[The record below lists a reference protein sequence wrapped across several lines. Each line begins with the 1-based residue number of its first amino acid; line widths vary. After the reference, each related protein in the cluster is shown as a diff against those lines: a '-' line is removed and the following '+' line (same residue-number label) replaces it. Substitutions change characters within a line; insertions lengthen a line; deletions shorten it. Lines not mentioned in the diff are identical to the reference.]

1 MRPFTL
7 IVLLLF
13 LGGVV
18 WVLTLSQSTVRDA
31 QAVYYASIS
40 PLISKSEEATQ
51 FAASFTEEVHH
62 SKELEK
68 QLEQAVEE
76 RAKLALIATRVRE
89 LEMENNE
96 LRAALDFKQKTPFN
110 VTGAQVTRRQPLTWA
125 ASLEINKGLDQGLRA
140 SQPVLAGN
148 GGLIGRI
155 HQPGP
160 QTSTIILATYEGSM
174 VSAQV
179 SGTTESGI
187 LQGKRLNFGR
197 GAGLRLRF
205 LSRSAR
211 VRRGMEVYT
220 DGRGQVFPANILIGT
235 IEDFETGPVD
245 GEATVLPAVD
255 FSNLKTVFVITGNPE
270 A

>member
-1 MRPFTL
+1 MTR
-7 IVLLLF
+7 
-13 LGGVV
+13 
-18 WVLTLSQSTVRDA
+18 SESTVRDA
-31 QAVYYASIS
+31 QAIYYASIS
-40 PLISKSEEATQ
+40 PLISKSEEASQ
-51 FAASFTEEVHH
+51 LAISFTDEVHH
-62 SKELEK
+62 SKELQQ
-68 QLEQAVEE
+68 QLDQALEE
-76 RAKLALIATRVRE
+76 RSRLALVATRVRE

-96 LRAALDFKQKTPFN
+96 LRSALEFKQKTPFD
-110 VTGAQVTRRQPLTWA
+110 VAGAQVIRRQPLAWA
-125 ASLEINKGLDQGLRA
+125 ASLEINKGTDDGLQA
-140 SQPVLAGN
+140 AQPVLAGN

-160 QTSTIILATYEGSM
+160 DTSTIILATYEGSM
-174 VSAQV
+174 VSARV
-179 SGTTESGI
+179 AGTTESGI

-255 FSNLKTVFVITGNPE
+255 FANLKTVFVITGNPE
-270 A
+270 T